1 MKRALV
7 SACSYLIWG
16 LISGIISHS
25 QIAYAQTTPAFNLNS
40 ENGLA
45 SDHIYDM
52 ITDKYGYL
60 WIATDRGVA
69 RFNGYDTRLYR
80 LNDGLPNEDNWG
92 IIEDLKGRIWIS
104 TQAKEVGYIKNDRY
118 VRVPVKNTTGTFS
131 PRVFYHYD
139 SGVMFSSFFINGW
152 QSESLC
158 FIPDDTL
165 YSVSIDAYDP
175 RHKDSSSD
183 VTVIYS
189 GPVSYTFNKYKIS
202 RLDSVKNLNAARP
215 DIYMHDVTDRSLWFH
230 TMFLDGVRHTTKGTN
245 FGNHIFV
252 YGLNDSGY
260 NLIHLNIETGFADT
274 VNLRKYGITD
284 AVRYVSHS
292 NDLKA
297 QGRIFVYTESSMLC
311 LHLGDTL
318 SFIYHE
324 RYDDLVGRD
333 ASLRAVSTHAMRSLW
348 GRCYGTNKSG
358 IYIADT
364 VQHFI
369 PARTLTLSGYRNVGT
384 ADSGAVSFWF
394 SSLQN
399 NFLIIRGN
407 KIIASHATQREV
419 NRAFQYNSDTI
430 LLMGQAAHFLH
441 QGSGSIVNIPTN
453 VFGMT
458 MKHAAT
464 DNSGTWF
471 VCESSGAH
479 VIKYPVANTHYYY
492 QHTVDAD
499 KYKKV
504 VYDAFRNRFV
514 AITNMHVLVYD
525 IAEKKIKKIPGLTDK
540 AFHNLTNIETEPVK
554 GNYIIHEDD
563 SLFLY
568 NPDAG
573 RYAHIHTNINLRN
586 CLIRVLDTQLV
597 IAGDFGISFYR
608 ILTDGSLSLPVTRY
622 NFRKTNYRTVEDI
635 AACGDSI
642 LLVTRKETY
651 CIKRPDINEYD
662 DVKTTNCN
670 LHPVITAFFD
680 NEKHI
685 LGKADTIRLGNSDR
699 SFVLDVINPFGNGR
713 LDIYYRLSNDTIWRK
728 SNAGTVQ
735 VDGTF
740 LPDTY
745 YKAWVYCIDDGW
757 ESDATELTIYIKPL
771 WWQTHTARSI
781 IWIGIILTALIILV
795 ISVMVTRRMVNNAN
809 ERKTRQMELELKAI
823 YAQINPHFI
832 FNTLTSALLLVSKNQ
847 MDEAYAHIS
856 RFSKLLRSY
865 LRSSRNKFITIDEE
879 IENLK
884 NYTELQQTRFKN
896 RFVSDIKVDGDLN
909 TSVLEIPSL
918 LIQPFVENAI
928 NHGIL
933 HSDRPGILSIH
944 FTGITNGVRCTIQD
958 NGIGRKM
965 SMETKA
971 NSEKTNESY
980 GNRMIKDLVEIFNKY
995 EEMNIS
1001 IDHTDCMPPDMGTV
1015 VTITILYR
1023 QM

>member
-1 MKRALV
+1 MRKALI
-7 SACSYLIWG
+7 SACTYLILG
-16 LISGIISHS
+16 FLAGILSLC
-25 QIAYAQTTPAFNLNS
+25 QPVNAQTIPAFNLNS

-80 LNDGLPNEDNWG
+80 LNDGLPNEDDWG
-92 IIEDLKGRIWIS
+92 LIEDLKGRIWIS

-118 VRVPVKNTTGTFS
+118 ARIPVKNTTGTFS

-165 YSVSIDAYDP
+165 YSVSIDDYGP
-175 RHKDSSSD
+175 QYKDSSSD
-183 VTVIYS
+183 VTIIYS
-189 GPVSYTFNKYKIS
+189 GPMSYTFNKYKIS
-202 RLDSVKNLNAARP
+202 RLDSVTNLSAARP
-215 DIYMHDVTDRSLWFH
+215 DIYVHDVTDRSSWFH
-230 TMFLDGVRHTTKGTN
+230 AMYLDGVRHTTKGTN
-245 FGNHIFV
+245 VGNHILV

-260 NLIHLNIETGFADT
+260 NLIHLNLETGIADT

-358 IYIADT
+358 VYIADT
-364 VQHFI
+364 AQHFI
-369 PARTLTLSGYRNVGT
+369 PARLLNLSGYRNVGT
-384 ADSGAVSFWF
+384 GSSSDVTFWF
-394 SSLQN
+394 SALQN
-399 NFLIIRGN
+399 NFLIVRG
-407 KIIASHATQREV
+407 KQVIASYAAPREV
-419 NRAFQYNSDTI
+419 NRAFQYSSDTI
-430 LLMGQAAHFLH
+430 LLMGQAAYFLH
-441 QGSGSIVNIPTN
+441 PRTGEIVNIPTS

-464 DNSGTWF
+464 DKSGTWF

-479 VIKYPVANTHYYY
+479 VIKYPVAKEHYYY
-492 QHTVDAD
+492 EYTVDAD

-504 VYDAFRNRFV
+504 VYDGFRNRFV
-514 AITNMHVLVYD
+514 AFTGTHILLYD
-525 IAEKKIKKIPGLTDK
+525 IAKKQVKKVPGLTDRV
-540 AFHNLTNIETEPVK
+540 FHNLTNIETEPVK

-568 NPDAG
+568 NPDIG
-573 RYAHIHTNINLRN
+573 RYTYVHTNINLRN
-586 CLIRVLDTQLV
+586 CLIKVLDTQLV
-597 IAGDFGISFYR
+597 IAGDFGMSFYR
-608 ILTDGSLSLPVTRY
+608 ILPDGSLSLPVTRY

-642 LLVTRKETY
+642 LLVTGKETY
-651 CIKRPDINEYD
+651 CVKRPDASEYKRTD
-662 DVKTTNCN
+662 CN

-685 LGKADTIRLGNSDR
+685 LGKADTICLGNSDR

-713 LDIYYRLSNDTIWRK
+713 LDIYYRLSNDSIWRK

-735 VDGTF
+735 ADGTF
-740 LPDTY
+740 LPDKH
-745 YKAWVYCIDDGW
+745 YKVWVYFIDDGW
-757 ESDATELTIYIKPL
+757 KSDVKELTIYIKPL
-771 WWQTHTARSI
+771 WWQTHTAKNI
-781 IWIGIILTALIILV
+781 IWAGITLTVIIILI
-795 ISVMVTRRMVNNAN
+795 ISVIITRRMVNKAN
-809 ERKTRQMELELKAI
+809 ERKTLRMELELKAI

-896 RFVSDIKVDGDLN
+896 RFVSDIKVDDDLN

-933 HSDRPGILSIH
+933 YSDRPGILSIH
-944 FTGITNGVRCTIQD
+944 FTGIVNGVKCTIQD

-971 NSEKTNESY
+971 NSEKPNESY

-995 EEMNIS
+995 EEMNIT
-1001 IDHTDCMPPDMGTV
+1001 IDYTDCVPPDTGTI

-1023 QM
+1023 QV